1 MRALSG
7 ILVAA
12 LAACSTPSD
21 VVKTGDNAYRV
32 RTNAGGGTP
41 SDAEIKAR
49 GIARANEYC
58 EAQGQRAV
66 TTVGLSTGW
75 HLFSMPTAE
84 VQFFCDDRPASRAAA
99 SKAACGTPRHARGR
113 RGAPPQSARHRRP
126 AKIARPFD

>member
-1 MRALSG
+1 MRALIT
-7 ILVAA
+7 ILVAT

-41 SDAEIKAR
+41 TDAEIKER
-49 GIARANEYC
+49 GIARASEYC
-58 EAQGQRAV
+58 GAQGQRAV

-84 VQFFCDDRPASRAAA
+84 VKFFCDDRAAA
-99 SKAACGTPRHARGR
+99 KSAMKASS
-113 RGAPPQSARHRRP
+113 AP
-126 AKIARPFD
+126 

>member
-32 RTNAGGGTP
+32 RATSGGGTP
-41 SDAEIKAR
+41 GDEEIKAR

-58 EAQGQRAV
+58 AAQGQRAV
-66 TTVGLSTGW
+66 TTVGTSTGW
-75 HLFSMPTAE
+75 HLFSMPTPQ

-99 SKAACGTPRHARGR
+99 KAAS
-113 RGAPPQSARHRRP
+113 AP
-126 AKIARPFD
+126 